1 MQNNDLFEDII
12 EYPNPEAQECFSA
25 LVGLDNIKETLTK
38 EASLLLN
45 PDLIKKWSKRF
56 YKKEIKLLKI
66 FNNRFPFF
74 IFAGDVGTGKTTLAE
89 SFGDVIARNE
99 KMIIYLYRLSLKSR
113 GTGAVGEMTR
123 LISEAFEKVK
133 EQAQKGFKE
142 SKKPSSVVILLID
155 EADALVESREISQ
168 MHHEDR
174 AGVNSLIRGIDT
186 LANSNLPAIVLMCT
200 NRFDAID
207 PAVRRRAVEIFEFKR
222 PDDKE
227 RKYILENSLSD
238 VGFNTKQ
245 IDEIVKLTGPNK
257 SEKREYG
264 YTYSDLIKRF
274 LPRIII
280 GAYPDKD
287 IQFEDIIKII
297 DLIPPTK
304 PFQEEN

>member
-12 EYPNPEAQECFSA
+12 EYPNPEARERFLA
-25 LVGLDNIKETLTK
+25 LVGLNDVKEILTK

-45 PDLIKKWSKRF
+45 PDLIKKWSKKF
-56 YKKEIKLLKI
+56 YKKEIELLKI

-89 SFGDVIARNE
+89 SFGDVIARTEN
-99 KMIIYLYRLSLKSR
+99 ITIYLYRLSLKSR
-113 GTGAVGEMTR
+113 GAGAVGEMTR

-133 EQAQKGFKE
+133 EQAQKGFKKN
-142 SKKPSSVVILLID
+142 KKPSSAVILLID
-155 EADALVESREISQ
+155 EADALAQSREISQ

-174 AGVNSLIRGIDT
+174 AGVNALIRGIDT

-200 NRFDAID
+200 NRFGAID
-207 PAVRRRAVEIFEFKR
+207 PAVKRRAVEIFKFQR
-222 PDDKE
+222 PDDKQ
-227 RKYILENSLSD
+227 RKYVLENSLSD
-238 VGFNTKQ
+238 VGFKTGQ
-245 IDEIVKLTGPNK
+245 IDEMVKLTGPNK
-257 SEKREYG
+257 TKKRKYS
-264 YTYSDLIKRF
+264 YTYSDLITRL

-287 IQFEDIIKII
+287 IQFKDIIKII
-297 DLIPPTK
+297 NLTPPTK

>member
-1 MQNNDLFEDII
+1 MQTNELFEDII
-12 EYPNPEAQECFSA
+12 EYPNPEAQERFSA
-25 LVGLDNIKETLTK
+25 LVGLDDVKETLTK

-45 PDLIKKWSKRF
+45 PDLIKKWSKKF
-56 YKKEIKLLKI
+56 YKKEIELLKV
-66 FNNRFPFF
+66 FNDRFPFF

-99 KMIIYLYRLSLKSR
+99 KMTIYLYRLSLKSR
-113 GTGAVGEMTR
+113 GAGAVGEMTR

-142 SKKPSSVVILLID
+142 NKKPSSATVLLID
-155 EADALVESREISQ
+155 EADAFAQSREISQ

-207 PAVRRRAVEIFEFKR
+207 PAVKRRAAEIFEFRR
-222 PDDKE
+222 PDDKQ
-227 RKYILENSLSD
+227 RKYVLEDSLSD
-238 VGFNTKQ
+238 IGFNAEQ

-274 LPRIII
+274 LPKTII

-287 IQFEDIIKII
+287 IQFEDTIKII
-297 DLIPPTK
+297 NLTPPTK
-304 PFQEEN
+304 PFQGEN